1 MNKQLESK
9 KAENKPELYTVL
21 GVVVIALI
29 IVCGVVTFSVNL
41 ADRIKDKNE
50 LRELQKEKLQ
60 LEIKIKKRELNN
72 YP

>member
-1 MNKQLESK
+1 MNKQINSKETES
-9 KAENKPELYTVL
+9 KPELYTVL

-29 IVCGVVTFSVNL
+29 ILGGIVTFSFNL
-41 ADRIKDKNE
+41 ADRIQDKNE